1 MNCARQHPCPGD
13 TSVQGAWGPHHP
25 SPKVLVFPGEI
36 QVFLEVRATE
46 AVPVAADIFHEN
58 SWISG
63 SALPCAVRPPRA
75 VLCRPRLG
83 CSLRLDL
90 LPAPSL
96 TSVGLASP
104 LPAPVQRVAVG
115 GRFLQQK
122 RGAAGRGG
130 GNRAPSGSQNVTRG
144 GWRVENQNTEGV
156 LEGRGKKIERNGN
169 EIADIAR
176 ERSSTEGL

>member
-36 QVFLEVRATE
+36 QVFSEVRATE

-75 VLCRPRLG
+75 VLCRPNLG

-90 LPAPSL
+90 LPAPSV
-96 TSVGLASP
+96 TSIGLANP
-104 LPAPVQRVAVG
+104 LPTPVQRVAVG

-122 RGAAGRGG
+122 QGAAG
-130 GNRAPSGSQNVTRG
+130 
-144 GWRVENQNTEGV
+144 
-156 LEGRGKKIERNGN
+156 
-169 EIADIAR
+169 
-176 ERSSTEGL
+176 